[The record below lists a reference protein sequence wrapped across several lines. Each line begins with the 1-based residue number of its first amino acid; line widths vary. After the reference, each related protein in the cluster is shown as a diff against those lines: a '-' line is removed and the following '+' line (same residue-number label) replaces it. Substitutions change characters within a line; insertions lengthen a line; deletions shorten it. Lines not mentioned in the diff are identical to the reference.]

1 MSSDMFLSSWVKRIG
16 ILALILAVGKGTGP
30 DPVQIRDFKA
40 MSSAIA
46 PSITT
51 LLAMSLACMQ
61 FLYLASSDSHHSFRL
76 DSERDNPKL
85 KYHFPGFC
93 KWGGPL
99 NGPIACGLIGL
110 NFSSILRLGP
120 C

>member
-46 PSITT
+46 PSTTT
-51 LLAMSLACMQ
+51 LLAMSLACLH
-61 FLYLASSDSHHSFRL
+61 FLYLAFFDSHHSVRS
-76 DSERDNPKL
+76 DSERENPKL

-93 KWGGPL
+93 KWVGPL
-99 NGPIACGLIGL
+99 NGPITCGRIRL
-110 NFSSILRLGP
+110 NFSSILQLGP